1 MHLRALAPK
10 RARYQ
15 HIPAGPVGAVCGGGD
30 HRIVGHRGKGDRW
43 CGVDVASVAIVSLS
57 LAISVWSTST
67 SPAGWGFVTPATD
80 SGAAVTIRSA
90 R

>member
-10 RARYQ
+10 RAWYQ
-15 HIPAGPVGAVCGGGD
+15 HIPVGVVCGGGGR
-30 HRIVGHRGKGDRW
+30 RIVGRRGEGDRW
-43 CGVDVASVAIVSLS
+43 RGVAVASVEIVSLS
-57 LAISVWSTST
+57 LAISVQSTST
-67 SPAGWGFVTPATD
+67 SPAGWGFVTPATE

>member
-10 RARYQ
+10 RAWYQ
-15 HIPAGPVGAVCGGGD
+15 HIPVGAVCGGGD
-30 HRIVGHRGKGDRW
+30 RRIVGCRGEGDRW
-43 CGVDVASVAIVSLS
+43 RGVDVANVAIVSLS
-57 LAISVWSTST
+57 LAISVRSTST
-67 SPAGWGFVTPATD
+67 SPAGWGFVTPATE